1 MAAIRV
7 EISVGEL
14 IDKITILEIK
24 SQRID
29 DPNKQANITR
39 ELELL
44 RRVRHQDV
52 PGSPELE
59 ALARELKSTNEMMWD
74 IEDRVREHER
84 NSDFGDEFIEQ
95 ARSVYHTNDRRA
107 ALKRNI
113 NELTG
118 SKLVEEKSYTRY

>member
-1 MAAIRV
+1 MTAIRV

-29 DPNKQANITR
+29 DSNRRASITR

-44 RRVRHQDV
+44 RHVRDDQI

-59 ALARELKSTNEMMWD
+59 ALAQELKATNEMMWD
-74 IEDRVREHER
+74 IEDHVRAHER
-84 NSDFGDEFIEQ
+84 SGDFGDEFVEL
-95 ARSVYHTNDRRA
+95 ARSVYYTNDRRA
-107 ALKRNI
+107 ALKRSI

-118 SKLVEEKSYTRY
+118 SKLVEEKSYPRY